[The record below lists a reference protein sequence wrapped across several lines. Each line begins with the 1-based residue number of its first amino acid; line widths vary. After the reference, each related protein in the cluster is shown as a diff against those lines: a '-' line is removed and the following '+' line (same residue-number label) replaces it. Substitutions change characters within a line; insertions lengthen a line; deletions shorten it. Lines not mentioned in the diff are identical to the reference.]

1 MSNNGFV
8 TTTTE
13 AWAEADRWKGIERPY
28 SAADVDKLRGSVQIE
43 YTLARRGAERLWQ
56 LLHSESYV
64 QSTAAIT
71 GNQAVEMVQAGLTA
85 INVSGGCVA
94 GEGNDAGQIYP
105 DEGLYPVSSVP
116 RVVRNINNAFQRA
129 DQIAHAEGRD
139 DVDWFVPVKADGE
152 AGFGGVLNTFELTK
166 ALIEAG
172 AAAVSFEDQLPSGKK
187 CGHLGGKVVVPTSEF
202 VQKLIAARLATD
214 IMGVPTIIIA
224 RTDALNANLISS
236 DIDDRDREF
245 LTGARTAEGFYRTRG
260 GLEAAI
266 ARALACA
273 PYADLLWFETS
284 EPSLEQARKF
294 SEAVRAQYPDKLFYY
309 NCSSSF
315 NWRKML
321 DDRAIA
327 RFQPELAAMGYKFQN
342 SSRLG
347 LAAMHLSLYKIG
359 RRYRET
365 GMTAFADL
373 QQEQI
378 QALADG
384 YTDWKHHRFVGAG
397 YFDEVARTIV
407 GETLSTAALAGST
420 EESQF

>member
-1 MSNNGFV
+1 MPHDGFV
-8 TTTTE
+8 TETAR
-13 AWAEADRWKGIERPY
+13 AWTQADRWKGIERPY
-28 SAADVDKLRGSVQIE
+28 SAEDVDKLRGSVQIE

-56 LLHSESYV
+56 LLHAEPYL
-64 QSTAAIT
+64 QSMAAVS
-71 GNQAVEMVQAGLTA
+71 GNQAVQMVQAGLKA

-94 GEGNDAGQIYP
+94 GEGNDAGEVYP

-116 RVVRNINNAFQRA
+116 KVVRSINNAFQRA
-129 DQIAHAEGRD
+129 DQISHAEGREGLE
-139 DVDWFVPVKADGE
+139 WFVPVKADGE

-166 ALIEAG
+166 AMIEAG
-172 AAAVSFEDQLPSGKK
+172 AAAVSFEDQLSSGKK

-202 VQKLIAARLATD
+202 IQKLVAARLATD
-214 IMGVPTIIIA
+214 ILGVPTILIA
-224 RTDALNANLISS
+224 RTDASNAHLISS

-245 LTGARTAEGFYRTRG
+245 LTGGRTAEGFFRTRG
-260 GLEAAI
+260 GLDAAI

-284 EPSLEQARKF
+284 EPSLEQARRF
-294 SEAVRAQYPDKLFYY
+294 AEAVRTKFPDKLFYY

-347 LAAMHLSLYKIG
+347 LAAMHLSLFRIA
-359 RRYRET
+359 RRYRER
-365 GMTAFADL
+365 GMPAYADL
-373 QQEQI
+373 QEEQI
-378 QALADG
+378 RALEEG
-384 YTDWKHHRFVGAG
+384 YTDWKHHRSVGAG
-397 YFDEVARTIV
+397 YFDEVARTVV